1 MKVNY
6 YEMVNFYT
14 GIYNT
19 IFSEITTQYP
29 NNYEGLV
36 VKYSDEYLKAY
47 SYLQR
52 AGQRLEEVKDMEK
65 YYSEDDF
72 KYFGLEH
79 LYNVRNRI
87 SNYVNNTYFEF
98 SEIVYQYDKFDEI
111 YKDFKTERLKLEA
124 SEKYIYYEHKLLEQT
139 EYDFIMNSLTMLSDD
154 IKHLKNDIKETKYIK
169 NFDNKKLNKLSK
181 IVNEILGDIKN
192 DL

>member
-1 MKVNY
+1 MKINY

-19 IFSEITTQYP
+19 IFNEITTKYP
-29 NNYEGLV
+29 NNFEGLV

-52 AGQRLEEVKDMEK
+52 AGQRLEEVRDMEK
-65 YYSEDDF
+65 YYNEDDF
-72 KYFGLEH
+72 RYFGLEH

-87 SNYVNNTYFEF
+87 SDYVNNTHFEF
-98 SEIVYQYDKFDEI
+98 SEMVYQYDRFDEV
-111 YKDFKTERLKLEA
+111 YDDFKIERLKFEA
-124 SEKYIYYEHKLLEQT
+124 SEKYTYYEHKLLEQT

-169 NFDNKKLNKLSK
+169 NFDKKKLNKLSK
-181 IVNEILGDIKN
+181 MVNEILGDIKN

>member
-19 IFSEITTQYP
+19 IFNEITTQYP

-72 KYFGLEH
+72 KYFGLEN

-139 EYDFIMNSLTMLSDD
+139 EYDFIINSLTLLSDD
-154 IKHLKNDIKETKYIK
+154 IKHLKNDIKEIKYIK
-169 NFDNKKLNKLSK
+169 NFDNKKLNKLSQ

>member
-19 IFSEITTQYP
+19 IFNEITTQYP

-139 EYDFIMNSLTMLSDD
+139 EYDFIMNSLTLLSDD
-154 IKHLKNDIKETKYIK
+154 IKHLKNDTKEIKYIK
-169 NFDNKKLNKLSK
+169 NFDNKKLNKLSQ
-181 IVNEILGDIKN
+181 IVNEILGEIKN
-192 DL
+192 E

>member
-19 IFSEITTQYP
+19 IFNEITTKYP
-29 NNYEGLV
+29 NNFEGLV

-52 AGQRLEEVKDMEK
+52 TGQRLEEVRDMEK
-65 YYSEDDF
+65 YYNENDF
-72 KYFGLEH
+72 RYFGLEH

-87 SNYVNNTYFEF
+87 SDYVNNTHFEF
-98 SEIVYQYDKFDEI
+98 SEMVYQYDRFDEV
-111 YKDFKTERLKLEA
+111 YDDFKIERLKFEA
-124 SEKYIYYEHKLLEQT
+124 SEKYTYYEHKLLEQT

-169 NFDNKKLNKLSK
+169 NFDKKKLNKLSK
-181 IVNEILGDIKN
+181 MVNEILGDIKN